1 MADTHMAALEH
12 RLHAVLG
19 PVMTIERIRPAVA
32 KTGGPYAMTVM
43 SPDATGVNVRGT
55 GWGRSFEQRDIR
67 ILTGIDRTMDPED
80 SADAAIALIRKD
92 LDRMEQTRK
101 AADAAGL
108 TAPLVGDEI
117 ESTAHLKVDIDAMR
131 ALISLHG
138 SPRKTRIWLRDQMV
152 LHRKRIERDKAQ
164 PCRMPSIHVDLGV
177 LEIPFRMP
185 PLRVDATREAPAP
198 GTIDWCGEMVRMGAT
213 LPSTLETVTVGR
225 TFGSLAAGTPVGS
238 RIVTHIDVGEEDTII
253 RLEPD
258 MVRVDEALPA

>member
-1 MADTHMAALEH
+1 MADAHTAALEH

-19 PVMTIERIRPAVA
+19 PLMTIERIRPAVA
-32 KTGGPYAMTVM
+32 KTGAPYAMTVM
-43 SPDATGVNVRGT
+43 SPDATGVNVTGT
-55 GWGRSFEQRDIR
+55 GWGRSFEHRDIR

-80 SADAAIALIRKD
+80 SADAAIAVIRKD

-117 ESTAHLKVDIDAMR
+117 ESTAHLRVDADAMR
-131 ALISLHG
+131 ALIGLHG
-138 SPRKTRIWLRDQMV
+138 SLRKTRFWLRDQMA
-152 LHRKRIERDKAQ
+152 LHRRRVERDRTK
-164 PCRMPSIHVDLGV
+164 PRRETSIHIELGV
-177 LEIPFRMP
+177 LEIPFRML
-185 PLRVDATREAPAP
+185 PLRVDATRGAPDP

-213 LPSTLETVTVGR
+213 LPRTVEAISVGR
-225 TFGSLAAGTPVGS
+225 TFGSLVEGTPVGS
-238 RIVTHIDVGEEDTII
+238 RIVMHIDVGDRDTII